1 MIFLIK
7 IMETTNSGRKVY
19 TWHETHGGS
28 YKTLHRRLRTLS
40 AEHPLNEFRAFK
52 LSSDGTETLI
62 NI

>member
-7 IMETTNSGRKVY
+7 IMETNNSGKKIY
-19 TWHETHGGS
+19 IWHETHGGY
-28 YKTLHRRLRTLS
+28 YKTLHRRLRTLTS
-40 AEHPLNEFRAFK
+40 EHPLKEFRVFK